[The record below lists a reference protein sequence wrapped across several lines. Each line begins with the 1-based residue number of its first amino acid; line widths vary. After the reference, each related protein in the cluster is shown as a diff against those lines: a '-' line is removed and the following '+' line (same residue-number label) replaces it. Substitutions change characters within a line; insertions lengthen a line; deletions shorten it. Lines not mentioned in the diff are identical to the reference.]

1 MWCKGGKILVL
12 FWTVTTKEVQS
23 QRIRLATWYRGKL
36 LGKGLE
42 LINIT
47 IRRKS
52 IIGLQETKWVG
63 GQSRD
68 IDNVGFKIRY
78 SRKVKHRNSMRI
90 VVDKGVKNNV
100 VEVKRFGDKII
111 VLRIVLKKEILNI
124 MSLCLLSWIR

>member
-23 QRIRLATWYRGKL
+23 QRIRLATWYRGTL

-90 VVDKGVKNNV
+90 VVDKGVK
-100 VEVKRFGDKII
+100 
-111 VLRIVLKKEILNI
+111 I
-124 MSLCLLSWIR
+124 ML

>member
-23 QRIRLATWYRGKL
+23 QRIRLATWYRGTL
-36 LGKGLE
+36 LGKEIE

-63 GQSRD
+63 RQSRD

-111 VLRIVLKKEILNI
+111 VLRMVLKEEILNI
-124 MSLCLLSWIR
+124 MSLYLLSWIR